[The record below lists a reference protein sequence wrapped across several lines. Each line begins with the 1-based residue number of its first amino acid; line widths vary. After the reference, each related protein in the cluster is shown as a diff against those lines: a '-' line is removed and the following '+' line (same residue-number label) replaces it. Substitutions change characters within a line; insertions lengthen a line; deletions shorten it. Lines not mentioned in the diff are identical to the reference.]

1 MRPVDS
7 RAPISRLEPL
17 RTGAFRLDG
26 GGMFGLIPKTMW
38 SQWTEADAHNRIA
51 LATRSLLIESRDGLV
66 LVEAGYGDKWTDRE
80 RAMYELEPRTAVDA
94 LAELGVDPRDIAHV
108 VLTHLHFDHAAGL
121 TVASDAGARSVFAG
135 ARIHVQR
142 QEWLDALANK
152 STMTRTYFRSHL
164 DPIATQIELHE
175 GACTPLAG
183 VTLLPTPG
191 HTWGHQSVLVEAP
204 GAPVLFAGDA
214 CPTLHHAHPAASLGY
229 DMLAYEAMC
238 TKMEIL
244 GRAARE
250 GWRIALDH
258 DPEHAFARTVERDGR
273 LVLVPDA

>member
-1 MRPVDS
+1 
-7 RAPISRLEPL
+7 
-17 RTGAFRLDG
+17 
-26 GGMFGLIPKTMW
+26 MFGLIPKTMW

-152 STMTRTYFRSHL
+152 STMTKTYLRSHL
-164 DPIATQIELHE
+164 DPVAAQVELHD
-175 GACTPLAG
+175 GDATPLAG
-183 VTLLPTPG
+183 IALIPTPG
-191 HTWGHQSVLVEAP
+191 HTWGHQSVLVKGRVE
-204 GAPVLFAGDA
+204 GAPASVVADATRESTVLFAGDL
-214 CPTLHHAHPAASLGY
+214 CPTIHHAHPAASLGY
-229 DMLAYEAMC
+229 DMMAYEAMRS
-238 TKMEIL
+238 KERIL
-244 GRAARE
+244 GRAAAE
-250 GWRIALDH
+250 GWIVALDH
-258 DPEHAFARTVERDGR
+258 DPDHAFARAEMRDGR
-273 LVLVPDA
+273 VVLMP